1 MDIRHIEEKTKELKA
16 QLVQEFGKNAKDTG
30 STAVQ
35 IAILTKEI
43 DQLNAHL
50 AKNIHDFHSS
60 RSLLIKVGQRRS
72 LINYLKNNDV
82 ESYEA
87 VANKLGFRR

>member
-1 MDIRHIEEKTKELKA
+1 MALSKELKA

-72 LINYLKNNDV
+72 LINYLKKNDV
-82 ESYEA
+82 AAYEE

>member
-1 MDIRHIEEKTKELKA
+1 MALSKELKA

-72 LINYLKNNDV
+72 LINYLKKNDV
-82 ESYEA
+82 AAYEE
-87 VANKLGFRR
+87 VAYKLGFRR

>member
-1 MDIRHIEEKTKELKA
+1 MALSKELKA
-16 QLVQEFGKNAKDTG
+16 QLVQEFGKNANDTG

-72 LINYLKNNDV
+72 LINYLKKNDV
-82 ESYEA
+82 AAYEE

>member
-1 MDIRHIEEKTKELKA
+1 MALSKELRA

-72 LINYLKNNDV
+72 LINYLKKNDV
-82 ESYEA
+82 AAYEE

>member
-1 MDIRHIEEKTKELKA
+1 MALSKELKA

-82 ESYEA
+82 ETYEA

>member
-1 MDIRHIEEKTKELKA
+1 MALSKELKA

-30 STAVQ
+30 STTVQ

-60 RSLLIKVGQRRS
+60 RSLLIKVGQSRS
-72 LINYLKNNDV
+72 LINYLKKNDV
-82 ESYEA
+82 AAYEE

>member
-1 MDIRHIEEKTKELKA
+1 MALSKELKA

-82 ESYEA
+82 DSYEA

>member
-1 MDIRHIEEKTKELKA
+1 MALSKELKA

-82 ESYEA
+82 AVYEE

>member
-1 MDIRHIEEKTKELKA
+1 MALSKELKA

-72 LINYLKNNDV
+72 LIYYLKKNDV
-82 ESYEA
+82 AAYEE

>member
-1 MDIRHIEEKTKELKA
+1 MALSKELKA

-72 LINYLKNNDV
+72 LINYLKKNDV
-82 ESYEA
+82 AAYEE
-87 VANKLGFRR
+87 VVNKLGFRR

>member
-1 MDIRHIEEKTKELKA
+1 MALSKELKA

-30 STAVQ
+30 STTVQ
-35 IAILTKEI
+35 IAI
-43 DQLNAHL
+43 L

-72 LINYLKNNDV
+72 LINYLKKNDV
-82 ESYEA
+82 AAYEE

>member
-1 MDIRHIEEKTKELKA
+1 MALSKEVKA

-72 LINYLKNNDV
+72 LINYLKKNDV
-82 ESYEA
+82 AAYEE

>member
-1 MDIRHIEEKTKELKA
+1 MALTKEFKA
-16 QLVQEFGKNAKDTG
+16 QLVQEFGKNAQDTG

-43 DQLNAHL
+43 EQLNAHL

-60 RSLLIKVGQRRS
+60 RALLIKVGQRRS
-72 LINYLKNNDV
+72 LSNYMKKHDLAG
-82 ESYEA
+82 YEA
-87 VANKLGFRR
+87 LIKKLGLRR

>member
-1 MDIRHIEEKTKELKA
+1 MALSKELKA
-16 QLVQEFGKNAKDTG
+16 QLIQEFGKNAKDTG

-72 LINYLKNNDV
+72 LINYLKKNDV
-82 ESYEA
+82 AAYEE

>member
-1 MDIRHIEEKTKELKA
+1 MALSKELKA

-30 STAVQ
+30 STTVQ
-35 IAILTKEI
+35 NAILTKEI

-50 AKNIHDFHSS
+50 AMNIHDFHSS

-72 LINYLKNNDV
+72 LINYLKKNDV
-82 ESYEA
+82 AAYEE

>member
-1 MDIRHIEEKTKELKA
+1 MALSKELKA

-30 STAVQ
+30 STTVQ

-72 LINYLKNNDV
+72 LINYLKKNDV
-82 ESYEA
+82 AAYEE
-87 VANKLGFRR
+87 VASKLGFRR

>member
-1 MDIRHIEEKTKELKA
+1 MALSKELKA

-30 STAVQ
+30 STTVQ

-60 RSLLIKVGQRRS
+60 RSLLIKFGQRRS
-72 LINYLKNNDV
+72 LINYLKKNDV
-82 ESYEA
+82 AAYEV
-87 VANKLGFRR
+87 VANKRGFRR

>member
-1 MDIRHIEEKTKELKA
+1 MALSKELKA

-30 STAVQ
+30 STTVQ

-43 DQLNAHL
+43 DKLNAHL

-72 LINYLKNNDV
+72 LINYLKKNDV
-82 ESYEA
+82 AAYEE

>member
-1 MDIRHIEEKTKELKA
+1 MALSKELKA

-30 STAVQ
+30 STVVQ

-72 LINYLKNNDV
+72 LINYLKNSDV
-82 ESYEA
+82 AAYEE

>member
-1 MDIRHIEEKTKELKA
+1 MALTKEVKE
-16 QLVQEFGKNAKDTG
+16 QLVKEYGKNAKDTG
-30 STAVQ
+30 STEVQ

-60 RSLLIKVGQRRS
+60 RALLIKVGQRRS
-72 LINYLKNNDV
+72 LSNYLKKKDLA
-82 ESYEA
+82 SYEA
-87 VANKLGFRR
+87 LIQKLGLRR

>member
-1 MDIRHIEEKTKELKA
+1 MALSKELKA

-82 ESYEA
+82 AAYEE

>member
-1 MDIRHIEEKTKELKA
+1 MALSKEVKA

-82 ESYEA
+82 EAYET

>member
-1 MDIRHIEEKTKELKA
+1 MALSKELKA

-43 DQLNAHL
+43 NQLNAHL

-72 LINYLKNNDV
+72 LINYLKKNDV
-82 ESYEA
+82 AAYEE

>member
-1 MDIRHIEEKTKELKA
+1 MALSKELKA

-72 LINYLKNNDV
+72 LISYLKKNDV
-82 ESYEA
+82 AAYEE

>member
-1 MDIRHIEEKTKELKA
+1 MALSKELKA

-72 LINYLKNNDV
+72 LINYLKKNDV
-82 ESYEA
+82 AVYEE

>member
-1 MDIRHIEEKTKELKA
+1 MALSKELKA

-30 STAVQ
+30 STTVQ

-72 LINYLKNNDV
+72 LINYLKKNDAA
-82 ESYEA
+82 YEE

>member
-1 MDIRHIEEKTKELKA
+1 MALSKELKA

>member
-1 MDIRHIEEKTKELKA
+1 MALSKELKA

-72 LINYLKNNDV
+72 LINYLKKNDV
-82 ESYEA
+82 ATYEE

>member
-1 MDIRHIEEKTKELKA
+1 MALSKELKA
-16 QLVQEFGKNAKDTG
+16 QLVEEFGGSAKNTG

-43 DQLNAHL
+43 EQLNVHL
-50 AKNIHDFHSS
+50 KNNIHDFHSS

-72 LINYLKNNDV
+72 LINYLKKTNAA
-82 ESYEA
+82 EYEV
-87 VANKLGFRR
+87 VAKKLGFRH

>member
-1 MDIRHIEEKTKELKA
+1 MALSKELKA
-16 QLVQEFGKNAKDTG
+16 QLVEEFGKNAKDTG

-43 DQLNAHL
+43 EQLNAHL
-50 AKNIHDFHSS
+50 SKNIHDFHSS

-72 LINYLKNNDV
+72 LINYLKKNDAKA
-82 ESYEA
+82 YEV
-87 VANKLGFRR
+87 VAQKLGFRR

>member
-1 MDIRHIEEKTKELKA
+1 MALSKELKA

-72 LINYLKNNDV
+72 LINYLKKNDV
-82 ESYEA
+82 AAYEE
-87 VANKLGFRR
+87 VANKIGFRR